1 MKNKDHPGNTDRV
14 LGIGKEKP
22 SAEEFQSLFLDLNKE
37 EVEFIVDTLHESFS
51 KKAISSN
58 SGEWIPATH
67 VYKSGEE
74 ILAVL
79 TISLPPP
86 QLNIPPQ
93 ISMLLSGGDRIDI
106 NPQYDHSGFSIE
118 KTQSLANKI
127 LKDRGIIC
135 DK

>member
-1 MKNKDHPGNTDRV
+1 MKNKDHPGNTERV

-22 SAEEFQSLFLDLNKE
+22 SAKEFHLLFLNLNQE
-37 EVEFIVDTLHESFS
+37 EVEFIVDELHESLS
-51 KKAISSN
+51 KKTSSGN
-58 SGEWIPATH
+58 QGEWIPATH
-67 VYKSGEE
+67 VYKRGEE

-79 TISLPPP
+79 TISLPPQ

-93 ISMLLSGGDRIDI
+93 ISMLLSDGERIAI
-106 NPQYDHSGFSIE
+106 NPQYDNSGFSIE
-118 KTQSLANKI
+118 KTQDLANKT